1 MPYETYASIRD
12 RLGLNDTEVARMAN
26 INRTT
31 FPQWKAGLFEPK
43 IEKRR
48 KIAEVLGIS
57 VETLDG
63 IEAPPEYYIDAETRR
78 IVDEMQSN
86 KDYRVMFKAIPRLKP
101 EDAKMIKDMIE
112 RLLPDDN
119 EP

>member
-1 MPYETYASIRD
+1 MSYENYVKFRD
-12 RLGLNDTEVARMAN
+12 ALGLRDIDVARRSGVTQA
-26 INRTT
+26 T
-31 FPQWKAGLFEPK
+31 FPQWKKGQSEPK

-57 VETLDG
+57 VDQLDG
-63 IEAPPEYYIDAETRR
+63 IEPQPEYYIDAETRR

-101 EDAKMIKDMIE
+101 EDARMIRDMIE
-112 RLLPDDN
+112 RLLPDDY